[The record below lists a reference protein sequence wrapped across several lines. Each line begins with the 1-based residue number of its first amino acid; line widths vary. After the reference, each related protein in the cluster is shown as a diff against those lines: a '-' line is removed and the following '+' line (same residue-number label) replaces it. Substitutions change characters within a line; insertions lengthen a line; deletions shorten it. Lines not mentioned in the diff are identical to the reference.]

1 MYKKQGGGGGGGRK
15 CGLHIINKNKIDEK
29 VDTLLDASNEPN

>member
-1 MYKKQGGGGGGGRK
+1 MYKKQGGGGGGERK
-15 CGLHIINKNKIDEK
+15 CGQHIINKNKIDKK